1 MIMPPE
7 SDAGLVAAASLRIA
21 RAGGVSRRRGT
32 EVARFRKGFES
43 MVSMLKYRALAG
55 VALCILIAACSKSGG
70 TASKDPAP
78 IPVVVAAVEQ
88 RDMPVVLNEVGT
100 VESTGSVA
108 IQSRVDGQIVKVF
121 VADGQEVKAGQP
133 LLQIDPA
140 PLDIQLRI
148 ARATLARDEATLVN
162 AQSKADR
169 GKSLLAQKFIS
180 EDAYTQLK
188 TDLSFAAATV
198 DADRAAVD
206 NAALQL
212 SYSTI
217 VAPVA
222 GKIGRVNQQVGNMIR
237 AVAQT
242 PLVTLNVLDQVD
254 VAFSVPQQQ
263 LELVRS
269 TLATSAPQVRA
280 VTTGAGG
287 ERVESLGTL
296 TFIDNAADPLTG
308 TIKLRARFDNQS
320 RALWPGAFVTIALS
334 LPVDGK
340 SIVVPTVAIGE
351 GPHGPFVYVAN
362 ETIAEQRQ
370 VQVGR
375 ASNEW
380 TIVTGVQP
388 GEMVVVDGQS
398 RLSPNAR
405 ISIFPLDKQTV
416 GKHPVGDPA

>member
-1 MIMPPE
+1 
-7 SDAGLVAAASLRIA
+7 
-21 RAGGVSRRRGT
+21 
-32 EVARFRKGFES
+32 

-78 IPVVVAAVEQ
+78 IPVVVAAAEQ

-133 LLQIDPA
+133 LTADRSRTA
-140 PLDIQLRI
+140 RHSAAHCARH
-148 ARATLARDEATLVN
+148 ARARRSHAGERAIEGRPRQIVACAEVHFRRRVH
-162 AQSKADR
+162 AV
-169 GKSLLAQKFIS
+169 
-180 EDAYTQLK
+180 EDGSA
-188 TDLSFAAATV
+188 FAPATV

-212 SYSTI
+212 SYTTI
-217 VAPVA
+217 IAPVA

-269 TLATSAPQVRA
+269 TLATSTPQVRA
-280 VTTGAGG
+280 VTTGAAG

-296 TFIDNAADPLTG
+296 TFIDNAADTLTG

-320 RALWPGAFVTIALS
+320 RALWPGAFVNDRVVAAGGRQIDRRADGRDRRRS
-334 LPVDGK
+334 ARPVRLRSERNDCRAAPGAGRSRK
-340 SIVVPTVAIGE
+340 
-351 GPHGPFVYVAN
+351 
-362 ETIAEQRQ
+362 QR
-370 VQVGR
+370 
-375 ASNEW
+375 
-380 TIVTGVQP
+380 
-388 GEMVVVDGQS
+388 VDD
-398 RLSPNAR
+398 RDRRTAR
-405 ISIFPLDKQTV
+405 
-416 GKHPVGDPA
+416 